1 MILYGSTTSPY
12 VRRLRLLLQ
21 DVDYEFQ
28 KVQVFQVE
36 YREDFAKINPVMKVP
51 ALVDGDMTLFDSNV
65 IAEYLHDKLDKPFLS
80 ITQKN
85 VLATINGVLDSL
97 VQVMILSREG
107 ISAEQ
112 APTYVGL
119 QEERAQLCFAYLEY
133 LLEAG
138 EFSEWDFLSISLY
151 TTLDWIAFRQMS
163 DWSAYPKLEAFY
175 TRHQKRDDVIQTD
188 PRL

>member
-12 VRRLRLLLQ
+12 VRRIRLMLQ
-21 DVDYEFQ
+21 GVDYEFQ
-28 KVQVFQVE
+28 RTQVFQEE
-36 YREDFAKINPVMKVP
+36 YREDFAKINPIMKVP
-51 ALVDGDMTLFDSNV
+51 ALIDGDTTLFDSNV
-65 IAEYLHDKLDKPFLS
+65 IAEHLHKKLDKPFLS

-112 APTYVGL
+112 APTYVSL
-119 QEERAQLCFAYLEY
+119 QEERAQLCFAYLEH

-163 DWSAYPKLEAFY
+163 DWSVYPNLNTFY
-175 TRHQKRDDVIQTD
+175 ARHHQRKDVIQTD
-188 PRL
+188 PRV